1 MNPTQYGKDPVS
13 IHDLRRDE
21 NPVGQANPLSRF
33 TFWWLRDLFRTG
45 LERPIDESDIYEPL
59 SSHQSE
65 QLTYRFEDC
74 WKRQLKRDR
83 PSFLAVIR
91 VIYGWTILS
100 KGFLYTSV
108 DSFSRYVISFKK
120 ISKLE

>member
-1 MNPTQYGKDPVS
+1 MNPTQYGKDPS
-13 IHDLRRDE
+13 IHELRREE
-21 NPVGQANPLSRF
+21 NPVGQANPFSRF
-33 TFWWLRDLFRTG
+33 TFWWLGDLFRTG
-45 LERPIDESDIYEPL
+45 LQRPIEEFDIYEPL

-65 QLTYRFEDC
+65 QLTYQFEAR
-74 WKRQLKRDR
+74 WKRELQRDK

-108 DSFSRYVISFKK
+108 DSFSR
-120 ISKLE
+120 